1 MGFFFYLD
9 VVSTLSLILDV
20 SWLGEILFC
29 QGDDD
34 AGGGNAIRASRA
46 SRAGTRAA
54 RVVRIIRLIRIIKL
68 YKAIQDAKAKKARLE
83 AMERARANGEDVDEW
98 LFDTEDDQ
106 KSGE

>member
-9 VVSTLSLILDV
+9 IISTLSLILDV
-20 SWLGEILFC
+20 SWIGELLFC

-34 AGGGNAIRASRA
+34 AAGGNAIRASRA

-68 YKAIQDAKAKKARLE
+68 YKAIQDAKAKKLRMKQAQ
-83 AMERARANGEDVDEW
+83 AAGHDVDEW
-98 LFDTEDDQ
+98 LYDNE
-106 KSGE
+106 